1 MESFSLDREIARL
14 ILLQR
19 IELITPFQ
27 KKIRKFFGR
36 YFFTNFFSK
45 YFINS
50 EEIGK
55 KYFKEMQEEYKL
67 LSKYLDFQKKKF
79 LSIGSGMCGLELIIN
94 SKSSDFFF
102 SIIEKNY
109 VSKKV
114 KYGWDQNN
122 LEGYNDISKL
132 NIFLQNNG
140 MAKNRYTIHDF
151 DHDNLPIEEFDYIIS
166 LYSLDYHYDF
176 NLYIDY
182 FKKVL
187 NENSILIFDTI
198 RPEYFFKLF
207 NSVII
212 IESVQKNVHSSKRIL
227 CKGLRF

>member
-55 KYFKEMQEEYKL
+55 NYFKEMQEEYKL
-67 LSKYLDFQKKKF
+67 LSNYIDFQKKKF

-94 SKSSDFFF
+94 
-102 SIIEKNY
+102 
-109 VSKKV
+109 
-114 KYGWDQNN
+114 
-122 LEGYNDISKL
+122 
-132 NIFLQNNG
+132 
-140 MAKNRYTIHDF
+140 
-151 DHDNLPIEEFDYIIS
+151 
-166 LYSLDYHYDF
+166 
-176 NLYIDY
+176 
-182 FKKVL
+182 
-187 NENSILIFDTI
+187 
-198 RPEYFFKLF
+198 
-207 NSVII
+207 
-212 IESVQKNVHSSKRIL
+212 
-227 CKGLRF
+227 